1 MAVADTGAQSGSP
14 DAEGWRQVAGR
25 ADLEQALQAVVDL
38 AISTSTAP
46 RASVTLVKDRYSL
59 ETAARSDDLVNQAD
73 QLQYDLDEGP
83 CLAAAEDGGVWLIPD
98 TATDE
103 RFPRW
108 SPAVAELGL
117 RSVLSI
123 HLFTQRQVLGALNLY
138 FDEPQQF
145 TAEHI
150 EVAKV
155 VAAHASVAMARLR
168 GQMDLWQAIDSRH
181 LVGQAQGILIE
192 RFGLNSEKAF
202 EVLRRY
208 SQQHNTKLRDVA
220 AALIETGALP
230 DERAD
235 RHANGHAGP
244 PARGD
249 GRAVVRT
256 PEPASDGDPSV
267 AG

>member
-1 MAVADTGAQSGSP
+1 MTEADAQAQSESSA
-14 DAEGWRQVAGR
+14 AEGWRQVAAR
-25 ADLEQALQAVVDL
+25 ADLQQALQAVVDL
-38 AISTSTAP
+38 AVDSSAAP

-59 ETAARSDDLVNQAD
+59 ETAARSDDLVGLAD
-73 QLQYDLDEGP
+73 ELQYDLEEGP

-98 TATDE
+98 TTTDE

-117 RSVLSI
+117 RSVCSV

-138 FDEPQQF
+138 YDQPQEF
-145 TAEHI
+145 TTEDV

-168 GQMDLWQAIDSRH
+168 GQIDLWRAIDSRH

-192 RFGLNSEKAF
+192 RFGLTSEKAF

-208 SQQHNTKLRDVA
+208 SQQHNTKLREVA
-220 AALIETGALP
+220 ASLVETGALP
-230 DERAD
+230 GDRLDPGLDDEPTRP
-235 RHANGHAGP
+235 RTRQ
-244 PARGD
+244 PAGD
-249 GRAVVRT
+249 G
-256 PEPASDGDPSV
+256 GPSA

>member
-1 MAVADTGAQSGSP
+1 MAEADATAQSESSA
-14 DAEGWRQVAGR
+14 AEGWRQVAGR
-25 ADLEQALQAVVDL
+25 ADLQQALQAVVDL
-38 AISTSTAP
+38 AVDSSTAP

-59 ETAARSDDLVNQAD
+59 ETAARSDELVGLAD
-73 QLQYDLDEGP
+73 QLQYDLEEGP

-98 TATDE
+98 TTTDQ

-108 SPAVAELGL
+108 SPAVAELGM
-117 RSVLSI
+117 RSVMSI

-138 FDEPQQF
+138 YDQPQQF
-145 TAEHI
+145 SADDV

-155 VAAHASVAMARLR
+155 VAAHASVALARLR
-168 GQMDLWQAIDSRH
+168 GQMDLWRAIDSRH

-220 AALIETGALP
+220 AALVETGALP
-230 DERAD
+230 AEASETPGSDRGNRRATVQ
-235 RHANGHAGP
+235 
-244 PARGD
+244 PA
-249 GRAVVRT
+249 A
-256 PEPASDGDPSV
+256 DGDPST